1 MPAAYVISEA
11 EILDE
16 DLANAYR
23 RLAAESIAEFG
34 GRYLVRGGER
44 QLIEGSPPPQ
54 VLVIVEFP
62 SMNIAKQ
69 WYASPAYAEAL
80 KLRANALVRR
90 LIFVE
95 GQAP

>member
-23 RLAAESIAEFG
+23 RLAAESIAKFG